1 MIMPIVP
8 LSMWTNKTD
17 INTKLFSNVDLFNN
31 KYLLPDDMQNNN
43 NYLWTSHQLFV
54 RFYQKNYNRMVG
66 FPFLTNNDNAIN
78 FMVSI
83 VDNYTKSNYYKY
95 TKLLKSLTSD
105 YNPIENYNMVEN
117 GDDKSQSETDTTL
130 EMRGGEERTTK
141 TEKGQTYT
149 DNTTFNNVTDTHQN
163 TGTTKY
169 QGSETQSNSATT
181 YDNVNTDWLTDK
193 QNTEFN
199 NRQDTISSSDSNVK
213 NGSISNQ
220 RVYGMGADSES
231 VNNEYKNRVDV
242 TTINN
247 YSNNTHILTR
257 SGNIGVTTTQ
267 QMLQSEREVAHFNII
282 DDYLDGVSNEIML
295 NFYDWYYDERG
306 FFYGD

>member
-1 MIMPIVP
+1 
-8 LSMWTNKTD
+8 
-17 INTKLFSNVDLFNN
+17 
-31 KYLLPDDMQNNN
+31 
-43 NYLWTSHQLFV
+43 
-54 RFYQKNYNRMVG
+54 MVG

-247 YSNNTHILTR
+247 DSNNTHILTR